1 MCCKVMFET
10 SASDKGLGKEG
21 GEEGGGEWGEREREG
36 EVDGES
42 KRSLIAKKP
51 LVTCKGV

>member
-1 MCCKVMFET
+1 MFET